1 MEKIRFLE
9 CLSKQYPT
17 IDSAATEIINLQ
29 SILNLPKGTEHFLSD
44 IHGEYKAFAHVLRNG
59 SGAVMKK
66 IDDVFGD
73 TLFEDQKEDLA
84 SLIYYPSEKLQYVK
98 NQGRADSSWYRTT
111 LYRLV
116 SVCQIVSSKY
126 TRSKVRKAMPENFR
140 YVIEELITEKKE
152 VLNKKAYYDEI
163 INTIIE
169 IGCADEFIVE
179 MSNLIQRLV
188 IDHLHIIGDIYDR
201 GYGSHFVM
209 DSLMNYHSL
218 DIQWGNHDVLWMGA
232 FAGQPACI
240 ANIVRTSLLY
250 DNLSVLENGYG
261 ISMMPLVLFAMETYA
276 DDPCAQFTIRSR
288 HGSEMDTQTV
298 LAMKMH
304 KAITIIQ
311 FKLEGQLIA
320 KHPEY
325 NMDNRRLLDKID
337 ADKGTVT
344 IDGKELTLYKG
355 DLLMLNQYVEH
366 AIHRAEFEDIGINF
380 IALPEFFEIPL
391 GMLQEKNV
399 LAEFIAGAFRQ
410 KSPVPHY
417 LIFRLKENPQIEN
430 LMENMIESML
440 YEYMNEDVINQYSMG
455 LVFLYLLNHLEN
467 LSHNSSMD
475 YKETIVQSVL
485 EYINSDCKNANLT
498 KIAADTHQSV
508 TVLSKLIK
516 QKTGANFQDL
526 LQQRRSQAAVK
537 LLEETDLSIEDIS
550 LDVGY
555 ENQSYFFRQFKK
567 RFGMTPRSY
576 RITHQK

>member
-1 MEKIRFLE
+1 
-9 CLSKQYPT
+9 
-17 IDSAATEIINLQ
+17 
-29 SILNLPKGTEHFLSD
+29 
-44 IHGEYKAFAHVLRNG
+44 
-59 SGAVMKK
+59 
-66 IDDVFGD
+66 
-73 TLFEDQKEDLA
+73 
-84 SLIYYPSEKLQYVK
+84 
-98 NQGRADSSWYRTT
+98 
-111 LYRLV
+111 
-116 SVCQIVSSKY
+116 
-126 TRSKVRKAMPENFR
+126 
-140 YVIEELITEKKE
+140 
-152 VLNKKAYYDEI
+152 
-163 INTIIE
+163 
-169 IGCADEFIVE
+169 
-179 MSNLIQRLV
+179 
-188 IDHLHIIGDIYDR
+188 
-201 GYGSHFVM
+201 
-209 DSLMNYHSL
+209 
-218 DIQWGNHDVLWMGA
+218 
-232 FAGQPACI
+232 
-240 ANIVRTSLLY
+240 
-250 DNLSVLENGYG
+250 
-261 ISMMPLVLFAMETYA
+261 
-276 DDPCAQFTIRSR
+276 
-288 HGSEMDTQTV
+288 
-298 LAMKMH
+298 
-304 KAITIIQ
+304 
-311 FKLEGQLIA
+311 
-320 KHPEY
+320 
-325 NMDNRRLLDKID
+325 
-337 ADKGTVT
+337 
-344 IDGKELTLYKG
+344 
-355 DLLMLNQYVEH
+355 MLNQYVEH

-380 IALPEFFEIPL
+380 IALPEFFGIPL

-526 LQQRRSQAAVK
+526 LQQRRFQAAVK